1 MAMKKTMKAAKKKK
15 EYTMVD
21 TRGLTDVF
29 TERSNDVYSKGW
41 PPGTWAKWRPSRV
54 NAGGRWHAVKGPME
68 AMKAIKAMKAMK
80 TMKTMK
86 TMKRPSAMR

>member
-1 MAMKKTMKAAKKKK
+1 MS
-15 EYTMVD
+15 
-21 TRGLTDVF
+21 VF

-54 NAGGRWHAVKGPME
+54 NAGGSWHAVKGPMK